1 MHVVR
6 LMLGALLAVA
16 IAVPGGIVT
25 FYILAD
31 LMAYGRIVGSVDPEG
46 LAYISAFAIMA
57 VPALLLALAAIR
69 SILGQFALRPWQRVA
84 VGVAGGAILCWAIF
98 SLYEL
103 VLLPHGLGDIWPLL
117 LTMGGTGGLVTVI
130 LTRLG
135 SNSVGDPTEG

>member
-1 MHVVR
+1 MHILR

-16 IAVPGGIVT
+16 IAVPVGIVT

-31 LMAYGRIVGSVDPEG
+31 FMSFGRIVGSVDPEG
-46 LAYISAFAIMA
+46 LAYVSAFAIMA
-57 VPALLLALAAIR
+57 LPALLLALAAIR
-69 SILGQFALRPWQRVA
+69 SILVQYALRPWQRLA

-130 LTRLG
+130 LTRRARTRAG
-135 SNSVGDPTEG
+135 EPGEG